1 MVEKQ
6 LEYNTISLLKIFKNN
21 SKTKDCIKLPQFS
34 MQQIKKK
41 KKNRK
46 EDIRLSSAHDRLYR
60 RWSS

>member
-41 KKNRK
+41 KKK
-46 EDIRLSSAHDRLYR
+46 QKR
-60 RWSS
+60 RYKIIFCP